1 VLVLTLIL
9 TVVFMNGEKLGIK
22 VISDEDAESY
32 SGSTYFTEND
42 LDGNWAENK
51 YTTYISLD
59 GSGGK
64 IDGNGAYFLDGDLVI
79 SNAGWYVISGALDDG
94 GIVVDAYDSSKVWI
108 RLDGVTLSCTDDAC
122 LRVDQA
128 DKVFL
133 TLAEGT
139 ENSFTSGDSYSEEA
153 LADNTGGT
161 IFSHDDLTING
172 SGSLTITAGYKHGI
186 DVNDSLVIT
195 GGSIT
200 ITAPEDGIHVN
211 DSFRYKDASLT
222 IDAGDDA
229 IHSDAELYVESGV
242 ILIKSCYEGL
252 EAVTIDVAGGDITVY
267 STDDGFNANGNSG
280 GMNFGGGGF
289 GGMGFGGRDFSAGS
303 SDGTGFGGQG
313 SGADSSDG
321 AGSSG
326 EGSDGTGSSSE
337 ASGSEGTDGQG
348 FGGRGFGGRGFGGQ
362 RFGGMNS
369 ASAESTGDAT
379 SDAQGTMSATGT
391 DGGQDMAAAD
401 GAGNDRASM
410 PADAS
415 QQSVSSESDA
425 VETYIRISG
434 GTITIIN
441 ETGRDADGLDSNG
454 SIYIEG
460 GDIRVSLLGDGS
472 NCAIDYGSESGG
484 ECVVTGGTIM
494 AFGGSSMAEEFSSSS
509 TQCAVLYNL
518 DSTMPADTTFS
529 VSDADGKEIL
539 SYTPACSYSS
549 VSFSSPE
556 LAVGETYTVAYGENS
571 AELAIDSTAMSVG
584 TASGMGGM
592 GGMMHGNM
600 RGDQQGNMTQGSMTQ
615 DSMSQDNADSSLQN
629 SAGSVP
635 QGNVDSSDQDIANSN
650 GTAQE
655 NTDGAAQNSA
665 GTNSTAQDSADGN
678 GATQGNPGSMPQ
690 RNEDSSSNTTQSSAN
705 SKGSM
710 QGNAGNMPQDS
721 ADATLQGDG
730 TGTAQGDAS
739 DTTTESLPGQPGEAG
754 SDRPAPP
761 DGQMGE
767 MADFS
772 QMNDLPQGRNA
783 ENSASASDSS
793 GSGNSSSF
801 VSLEELD
808 MNVWILLGA
817 SFLTL
822 AAAIIFAMKYR
833 R

>member
-1 VLVLTLIL
+1 
-9 TVVFMNGEKLGIK
+9 
-22 VISDEDAESY
+22 
-32 SGSTYFTEND
+32 
-42 LDGNWAENK
+42 
-51 YTTYISLD
+51 
-59 GSGGK
+59 
-64 IDGNGAYFLDGDLVI
+64 
-79 SNAGWYVISGALDDG
+79 
-94 GIVVDAYDSSKVWI
+94 
-108 RLDGVTLSCTDDAC
+108 
-122 LRVDQA
+122 
-128 DKVFL
+128 
-133 TLAEGT
+133 
-139 ENSFTSGDSYSEEA
+139 
-153 LADNTGGT
+153 
-161 IFSHDDLTING
+161 
-172 SGSLTITAGYKHGI
+172 
-186 DVNDSLVIT
+186 
-195 GGSIT
+195 
-200 ITAPEDGIHVN
+200 
-211 DSFRYKDASLT
+211 
-222 IDAGDDA
+222 
-229 IHSDAELYVESGV
+229 
-242 ILIKSCYEGL
+242 
-252 EAVTIDVAGGDITVY
+252 
-267 STDDGFNANGNSG
+267 
-280 GMNFGGGGF
+280 
-289 GGMGFGGRDFSAGS
+289 
-303 SDGTGFGGQG
+303 
-313 SGADSSDG
+313 
-321 AGSSG
+321 
-326 EGSDGTGSSSE
+326 
-337 ASGSEGTDGQG
+337 
-348 FGGRGFGGRGFGGQ
+348 
-362 RFGGMNS
+362 
-369 ASAESTGDAT
+369 
-379 SDAQGTMSATGT
+379 
-391 DGGQDMAAAD
+391 MAAAD

-415 QQSVSSESDA
+415 QQSGSSESDA

-454 SIYIEG
+454 SIYIDG

-494 AFGGSSMAEEFSSSS
+494 AFGGSSMAEEFSSNS

-635 QGNVDSSDQDIANSN
+635 QGNVDSSDQYSANSN

-705 SKGSM
+705 SNGSM

-772 QMNDLPQGRNA
+772 QMNDFPQERNA

>member
-1 VLVLTLIL
+1 MSTHRNIDRICVVVLVLTLIL

-32 SGSTYFTEND
+32 SSSTYFTEND

-108 RLDGVTLSCTDDAC
+108 RLDGVSLSCTDDAC

-200 ITAPEDGIHVN
+200 VTAPEDGIHVN

-280 GMNFGGGGF
+280 GMNFGG
-289 GGMGFGGRDFSAGS
+289 
-303 SDGTGFGGQG
+303 
-313 SGADSSDG
+313 
-321 AGSSG
+321 
-326 EGSDGTGSSSE
+326 
-337 ASGSEGTDGQG
+337 
-348 FGGRGFGGRGFGGQ
+348 RGFGGHGFGGQ

-391 DGGQDMAAAD
+391 DGAQDTAAADSAGNDRTQPTAPGTGDVQDMAAPDGAGNDRTQPTAPGTGYVQDMAAAD
-401 GAGNDRASM
+401 GTGNDRASM

-415 QQSVSSESDA
+415 QQSGSSESDA

-454 SIYIEG
+454 SIYIDG

-629 SAGSVP
+629 SAGSIP
-635 QGNVDSSDQDIANSN
+635 QGNVDSSDQYSANSN

-705 SKGSM
+705 SNGSM

-761 DGQMGE
+761 DGQMEE

-772 QMNDLPQGRNA
+772 QMHDLSQGRNA
-783 ENSASASDSS
+783 ENSDSASDSS

>member
-1 VLVLTLIL
+1 MSTHRNIDRICVVVLVLTLIL

-79 SNAGWYVISGALDDG
+79 SSAGWYVISGALDDG

-139 ENSFTSGDSYSEEA
+139 ENSFISGDSYSEEA

-200 ITAPEDGIHVN
+200 VTAPDDGIHVN

-280 GMNFGGGGF
+280 GMDFGGGGF
-289 GGMGFGGRDFSAGS
+289 GGMGFGGRDFSADSSDGMGFGGRDFSTDS
-303 SDGTGFGGQG
+303 SDGTGSGGQG
-313 SGADSSDG
+313 SGADSSDS

-326 EGSDGTGSSSE
+326 EGSDGTGSGSE
-337 ASGSEGTDGQG
+337 ASGSEGTDGQE

-362 RFGGMNS
+362 RFGGMENNT
-369 ASAESTGDAT
+369 SAESTGDAT
-379 SDAQGTMSATGT
+379 SDAQGTMPTTSP
-391 DGGQDMAAAD
+391 DGAQDTAAADGTGNDRAQPTDPGTGDVQDAAPD
-401 GAGNDRASM
+401 GAGNDHASM

-415 QQSVSSESDA
+415 QKSGSSESDA

-571 AELAIDSTAMSVG
+571 AELAVDSTAMSVG

-600 RGDQQGNMTQGSMTQ
+600 RGDQQGNMTQGNMSQ
-615 DSMSQDNADSSLQN
+615 YSMSQD
-629 SAGSVP
+629 
-635 QGNVDSSDQDIANSN
+635 
-650 GTAQE
+650 
-655 NTDGAAQNSA
+655 
-665 GTNSTAQDSADGN
+665 
-678 GATQGNPGSMPQ
+678 
-690 RNEDSSSNTTQSSAN
+690 NEDSSSNTTQSSATSN
-705 SKGSM
+705 GSM

-739 DTTTESLPGQPGEAG
+739 DTTAESLPGQPGEAG

-772 QMNDLPQGRNA
+772 QMNDLSQGRNA
-783 ENSASASDSS
+783 ENSDSASDSS

-822 AAAIIFAMKYR
+822 TAAIIFAMKYR

>member
-200 ITAPEDGIHVN
+200 VTAPEDGIHVN

-280 GMNFGGGGF
+280 GMNFGG
-289 GGMGFGGRDFSAGS
+289 
-303 SDGTGFGGQG
+303 
-313 SGADSSDG
+313 
-321 AGSSG
+321 
-326 EGSDGTGSSSE
+326 
-337 ASGSEGTDGQG
+337 
-348 FGGRGFGGRGFGGQ
+348 RGFGGRGFGGQ

-379 SDAQGTMSATGT
+379 SDAEGTMSATGT

-705 SKGSM
+705 SNGSM

-772 QMNDLPQGRNA
+772 QMNDFPQGRNA

-793 GSGNSSSF
+793 SSGNSSSF

-822 AAAIIFAMKYR
+822 TAAIIFAMKYR